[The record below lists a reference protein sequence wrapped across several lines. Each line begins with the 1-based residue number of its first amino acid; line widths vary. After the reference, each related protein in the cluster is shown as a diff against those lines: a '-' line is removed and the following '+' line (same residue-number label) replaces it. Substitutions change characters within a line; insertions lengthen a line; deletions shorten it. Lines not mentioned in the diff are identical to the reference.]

1 MPYSVP
7 HAVLRHTFCKNLVD
21 AGVSLEKIAALV
33 GHESL
38 DTTRR
43 YCEPSHHDLEK
54 AVNLIGE
61 GFKLANVKP
70 GAI

>member
-1 MPYSVP
+1 
-7 HAVLRHTFCKNLVD
+7 VD
-21 AGVSLEKIAALV
+21 ADVSLEKIDAFA

-54 AVNLIGE
+54 VVNLIGVE
-61 GFKLANVKP
+61 EN
-70 GAI
+70 